1 VVQPV
6 TRSARRPGVT
16 LIELLVVLAL
26 VMVLVAIA
34 GASTQR
40 LLAIQSQAASADTRR
55 SALSDALRTL
65 TRHVASAESSRGDL
79 RSAQDTVLELLHGIG
94 STTVCNARGD
104 TLVVTNSADSMPWRT
119 TLPRAVTDDD
129 ALRIW
134 HDGDARWI
142 TRRVRTTA
150 PATGPC
156 GDGSLPWPDRA
167 TQQLVLD
174 GTTSGMRP
182 GAVVRVLQ
190 HERWSLVRGGDG
202 NWSLTL
208 ATWDASR
215 HAFNPPQPLL
225 SPLSPPSAGSGA
237 GLVVRAIDALG
248 NPLPDSALGQARSVI
263 VVLRYRPTGRQGV
276 ITDSVRV
283 DVGTD

>member
-1 VVQPV
+1 M
-6 TRSARRPGVT
+6 TRIARRTGVT
-16 LIELLVVLAL
+16 LIELLVVLVL

-34 GASTQR
+34 GGSLQR
-40 LLAIQSQAASADTRR
+40 LLAIQSQSAIADGRR
-55 SALSDALRTL
+55 AALSDALSTL
-65 TRHVASAESSRGDL
+65 TRHVAAADPSHGDL
-79 RSAQDTVLELLHGIG
+79 RAARDTVLELLHGIG
-94 STTVCNARGD
+94 STTVCYARGD
-104 TLVVTNSADSMPWRT
+104 TLVVTSSADSMPWRT

-129 ALRIW
+129 ALRVW
-134 HDGDARWI
+134 HDGDAHWI

-156 GDGSLPWPDRA
+156 GDGSRPWPDRA
-167 TQQLVLD
+167 NQQLVLD

-208 ATWDASR
+208 ATWDAAR
-215 HAFNPPQPLL
+215 RAFNPPQPLL
-225 SPLSPPSAGSGA
+225 SPLSPPSAGAGA

-248 NPLPDSALGQARSVI
+248 NPLPDSALAQARSVI
-263 VVLRYRPTGRQGV
+263 VVIRYRPTGRLGV
-276 ITDSVRV
+276 ITDSVRI
-283 DVGTD
+283 DVGDD